1 MSGTLLSFTLL
12 FAGILIA
19 SGVTLW
25 REMWSCH
32 ERTGPE
38 SVSSRSGNRFA
49 VRDAWKQR
57 SIAAHWVHSA

>member
-25 REMWSCH
+25 REM
-32 ERTGPE
+32 
-38 SVSSRSGNRFA
+38 
-49 VRDAWKQR
+49 
-57 SIAAHWVHSA
+57 